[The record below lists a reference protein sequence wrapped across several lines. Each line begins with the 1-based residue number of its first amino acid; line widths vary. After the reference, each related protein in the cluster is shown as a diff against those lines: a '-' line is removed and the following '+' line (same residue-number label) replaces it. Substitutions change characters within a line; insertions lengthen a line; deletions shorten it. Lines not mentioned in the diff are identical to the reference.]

1 MSNVPPFRIASAP
14 PSREELPVRVD
25 RRAGA
30 AVVTHYC
37 FPVSDRT
44 LERWPPTWI
53 NVNGKATT
61 DTRTLLE
68 VAEAK
73 LKAAAPV
80 RGGRSSA
87 AA

>member
-1 MSNVPPFRIASAP
+1 MPNVPPFRIASAP
-14 PSREELPVRVD
+14 PSPEELPVRVG
-25 RRAGA
+25 RRAGGRSGDPLLL
-30 AVVTHYC
+30 
-37 FPVSDRT
+37 PVSDRT
-44 LERWPPTWI
+44 LERWPLTWI
-53 NVNGKATT
+53 NVDGKATA
-61 DTRTLLE
+61 DTRALLE

>member
-1 MSNVPPFRIASAP
+1 MSNIPPFRIASSLFP
-14 PSREELPVRVD
+14 EELPVRVD
-25 RRAGA
+25 RRVGA
-30 AVVTHYC
+30 AVVTHYY

-44 LERWPPTWI
+44 LERWPLTWI